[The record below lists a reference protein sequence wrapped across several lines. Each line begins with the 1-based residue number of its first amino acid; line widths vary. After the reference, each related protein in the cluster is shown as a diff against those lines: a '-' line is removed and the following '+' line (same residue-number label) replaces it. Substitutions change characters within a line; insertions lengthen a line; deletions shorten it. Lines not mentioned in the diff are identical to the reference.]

1 MPQSSV
7 NPATGEVLAVIA
19 DHSDDE
25 TEHLVQRA
33 AIAARAWRAVALDI
47 RTTMLR
53 TMAELLDAELEGLA
67 RVATLEMGKPVG
79 AARQEVA
86 KCASACRFYAD
97 QAAAMLAPERMMREG
112 IVDGAVHCQPLGVV
126 LAIMPWNFP
135 YWQAIRAA
143 APALAAGNVVML
155 KHASNVPQC
164 ALAIERLFVQ
174 AGAREGAF
182 TTLLIS
188 GARAGALIGDAR
200 IAAVTLTGSEAA
212 GRDVGARA
220 GRAVKPCVL
229 ELGGSDPFVVL
240 ESADI
245 DAAVSTAV
253 RARCIN
259 NGQSC
264 IAAKRFI
271 VHTAV
276 YDAFAER
283 FTAAMRAMRIGDPL
297 LEGVEM
303 GPLATASIRDEVADQ
318 VRRTVAAGARVLCG
332 GSVPEGPGHFY
343 PPTVLADVPRH
354 SAAARE
360 EVFGPVAPLFRVD
373 SADEALALANDTPF
387 GLGASVWTRDADE
400 ARRFAMG
407 IDAGSVFINA
417 MMASD
422 PRFPFGGIKAS
433 GVGRELA
440 REGLRSFV
448 NVKTVRG
455 SAYSAATAASGGT
468 ASPTSPSAPSASR
481 AVPAAPAPG

>member
-7 NPATGEVLAVIA
+7 NPATGDVLAVIA
-19 DHSDDE
+19 DHSDADVE
-25 TEHLVQRA
+25 RLVARA
-33 AIAARAWRAVALDI
+33 AAVFLRWRTRATAE
-47 RTTMLR
+47 RTAMLR
-53 TMAELLDAELEGLA
+53 RAADLLDAQREPLA
-67 RVATLEMGKPVG
+67 RLATLEMGKPIE

-86 KCASACRFYAD
+86 KCAAACRYYAD
-97 QAAAMLAPERMMREG
+97 TAPAMLTPERVMRDGQE
-112 IVDGAVHCQPLGVV
+112 DGAVHFRPLGTL

-164 ALAIERLFVQ
+164 ALAIERLFAE
-174 AGAREGAF
+174 AGADDGAF

-188 GARAGALIGDAR
+188 GARAGALIDDPR

-240 ESADI
+240 PSANL
-245 DAAVSTAV
+245 DAAAATGA

-271 VHTAV
+271 VHAAV
-276 YDAFAER
+276 HDAFVER
-283 FTAAMRAMRIGDPL
+283 LTAAMRALTIGDPG
-297 LEGVEM
+297 LEGVDI
-303 GPLATASIRDEVADQ
+303 GPLATAAIRDEVDDQ
-318 VRRTVAAGARVLCG
+318 VQRTIAAGARALCG
-332 GSVPEGPGHFY
+332 GTRPQGAGHFY
-343 PPTVLADVPRH
+343 PPTILVDVPRH
-354 SAAARE
+354 SAAAVE
-360 EVFGPVAPLFRVD
+360 EVFGPVAAVFRVASVD
-373 SADEALALANDTPF
+373 GALALANDTPF
-387 GLGASVWTRDADE
+387 GLGASVWTRDARE
-400 ARRFAMG
+400 AERFALG
-407 IDAGSVFINA
+407 IDAGSVFVNA

-422 PRFPFGGIKAS
+422 PRFPFGGVKAS
-433 GVGRELA
+433 GIGRELA
-440 REGLRSFV
+440 REGLRAFV

-455 SAYSAATAASGGT
+455 T
-468 ASPTSPSAPSASR
+468 
-481 AVPAAPAPG
+481 V

>member
-7 NPATGEVLAVIA
+7 NPATGQVLAAIA
-19 DHSDDE
+19 DHSDAE
-25 TEHLVQRA
+25 VERRVAQA
-33 AIAARAWRAVALDI
+33 AAAAVTWRAVPVAE
-47 RTTMLR
+47 RTAMLR
-53 TMAELLDAELEGLA
+53 RMADRLDADRVTLA
-67 RVATLEMGKPVG
+67 HLAAQEMGKTAR
-79 AARQEVA
+79 AAADEVA
-86 KCASACRFYAD
+86 KCALACRYYAD
-97 QAAAMLAPERMMREG
+97 EAPALLAPERVMRDGRE
-112 IVDGAVHCQPLGVV
+112 DGAVHFQPLGVL

-143 APALAAGNVVML
+143 APALAAGNVVLL

-164 ALAIERLFVQ
+164 ALAIERLFDE
-174 AGAREGAF
+174 AGATPGVF
-182 TTLLIS
+182 TTLLV
-188 GARAGALIGDAR
+188 GAARVGALIDDPR
-200 IAAVTLTGSEAA
+200 VAAVTLTGSEAA

-240 ESADI
+240 PSADL
-245 DAAVSTAV
+245 DAAAATAA

-271 VHTAV
+271 VHTDV

-283 FTAAMRAMRIGDPL
+283 FTAAMGALTVGDPL
-297 LEGVEM
+297 DDATDV
-303 GPLATASIRDEVADQ
+303 GPLATADILREVDDQ
-318 VRRTVAAGARVLCG
+318 VRRTVAAGGRVLAG
-332 GSVPEGPGHFY
+332 GAAPRGAGNFY
-343 PPTVLADVPRH
+343 PPTVLGDVPH
-354 SAAARE
+354 DAAAARE
-360 EVFGPVAPLFRVD
+360 EVFGPVAPLFRVP
-373 SADEALALANDTPF
+373 SADAALALANDTPF

-455 SAYSAATAASGGT
+455 
-468 ASPTSPSAPSASR
+468 AP
-481 AVPAAPAPG
+481 

>member
-7 NPATGEVLAVIA
+7 NPATGEVLARIA
-19 DHSDDE
+19 DHSEADVE
-25 TEHLVQRA
+25 RLVARA
-33 AIAARAWRAVALDI
+33 ADAAVTWRATPLPR
-47 RTTMLR
+47 RTAMLR
-53 TMAELLDAELEGLA
+53 RMADLLDAERVPLA
-67 RVATLEMGKPVG
+67 RLAAREMGKTAR
-79 AARQEVA
+79 AAADEVA
-86 KCASACRFYAD
+86 KCALACRYYAE
-97 QAAAMLAPERMMREG
+97 QAPAMLAPERVVRDGHE
-112 IVDGAVHCQPLGVV
+112 DGAVHVQPLGVL

-143 APALAAGNVVML
+143 APALAAGNVVLL

-164 ALAIERLFVQ
+164 ALAIERLFVD
-174 AGAREGAF
+174 AGATDGVF
-182 TTLLIS
+182 TTLLVS
-188 GARAGALIGDAR
+188 AVRVGALIDDPR

-240 ESADI
+240 ASADI
-245 DAAVSTAV
+245 DAAAATAA

-271 VHTAV
+271 VHTDV

-283 FTAAMRAMRIGDPL
+283 LTAAMAAQTIGDPL
-297 LEGVEM
+297 DDATDM
-303 GPLATASIRDEVADQ
+303 GPLATAGIRREVDDQ
-318 VRRTVAAGARVLCG
+318 VRRTVAAGARVLTG
-332 GSVPEGPGHFY
+332 GTVPDGPGHFY
-343 PPTVLADVPRH
+343 PPTVLADVPRDA
-354 SAAARE
+354 AAARE
-360 EVFGPVAPLFRVD
+360 EVFGPVAPLFRVP
-373 SADEALALANDTPF
+373 SADAALALANDTPF
-387 GLGASVWTRDADE
+387 GLGASVWTRDAAE
-400 ARRFAMG
+400 AERFAMG

-448 NVKTVRG
+448 NIKTVRG
-455 SAYSAATAASGGT
+455 
-468 ASPTSPSAPSASR
+468 AP
-481 AVPAAPAPG
+481 

>member
-1 MPQSSV
+1 MPVKRRRRLAHAQQPMHRAAMPQSSV
-7 NPATGEVLAVIA
+7 NPATGDVLAVIA
-19 DHSDDE
+19 DHSDAE
-25 TEHLVQRA
+25 VERLVERA
-33 AIAARAWRAVALDI
+33 AAAFITWRSTPLDA
-47 RTTMLR
+47 RTAMLVR
-53 TMAELLDAELEGLA
+53 LADLLDAQREPLA
-67 RVATLEMGKPVG
+67 RLATLEMGKPIE

-86 KCASACRFYAD
+86 KCALACRYYAE
-97 QAAAMLAPERMMREG
+97 QAGAFLAPERVVRDG
-112 IVDGAVHCQPLGVV
+112 HDDGAVHFQPLGVL

-135 YWQAIRAA
+135 YWQAVRAL

-164 ALAIERLFVQ
+164 ARAIERLCVA
-174 AGAREGAF
+174 AGAGGGVF
-182 TTLLIS
+182 TTLLIT
-188 GARAGALIGDAR
+188 GARAGALIDDPR
-200 IAAVTLTGSEAA
+200 MAAVTLTGSEAA

-220 GRAVKPCVL
+220 GRAIKPCVL

-245 DAAVSTAV
+245 ELAATTAA

-283 FTAAMRAMRIGDPL
+283 FVVAMRALRVGNPID
-297 LEGVEM
+297 EATDV
-303 GPLATASIRDEVADQ
+303 GPLATASIRAEVEEQ
-318 VRRTVAAGARVLCG
+318 MRRTVQAGARILCG
-332 GSVPEGPGHFY
+332 GVTPAGTGHFY

-354 SAAARE
+354 SPAARE
-360 EVFGPVAPLFRVD
+360 EVFGPVAPLFRVA

-387 GLGASVWTRDADE
+387 GLGASVWTRDVAE
-400 ARRFAMG
+400 AQRFALG
-407 IDAGSVFINA
+407 IVAGSVFVNA

-422 PRFPFGGIKAS
+422 PRFPFGGVKAS
-433 GVGRELA
+433 GIGRELA

-455 SAYSAATAASGGT
+455 TA
-468 ASPTSPSAPSASR
+468 
-481 AVPAAPAPG
+481 

>member
-7 NPATGEVLAVIA
+7 NPATGDILAAIA
-19 DHSDDE
+19 DHTDADVE
-25 TEHLVQRA
+25 RLVARA
-33 AIAARAWRAVALDI
+33 AAAARTWRATSHAE
-47 RTTMLR
+47 RSAMLR
-53 TMAELLDAELEGLA
+53 RLADLLDAEREALA
-67 RVATLEMGKPVG
+67 RLATLEMGKPIV
-79 AARQEVA
+79 ASRQEVA
-86 KCASACRFYAD
+86 KCALLCRYYAD
-97 QAAAMLAPERMMREG
+97 EAPAMLAPERVRRDGVE
-112 IVDGAVHCQPLGVV
+112 DGAVHFLPLGVL

-164 ALAIERLFVQ
+164 ALAIERLCVA
-174 AGAREGAF
+174 AGARDGAF

-188 GARAGALIGDAR
+188 GARAGALIDDPR

-240 ESADI
+240 PSADL
-245 DAAVSTAV
+245 AAAAETAA

-271 VHTAV
+271 VHTDIC
-276 YDAFAER
+276 DAFVER
-283 FTAAMRAMRIGDPL
+283 FVAAMRALAMGDPL
-297 LEGVEM
+297 LDGTEM
-303 GPLATASIRDEVADQ
+303 GPLATASIRAEVVDQ

-332 GSVPEGPGHFY
+332 GEVPSGQGHFY
-343 PPTVLADVPRH
+343 PPTVLADVPLD

-360 EVFGPVAPLFRVD
+360 EVFGPVAPLFRVA
-373 SADEALALANDTPF
+373 SADDALALANDSAF
-387 GLGASVWTRDADE
+387 GLGASVWTRDPAE
-400 ARRFAMG
+400 AHRFAAG
-407 IDAGSVFINA
+407 IEAGSVFINA
-417 MMASD
+417 MVASD
-422 PRFPFGGIKAS
+422 PRFPFGGVKAS

-440 REGLRSFV
+440 REGLRAFV

-455 SAYSAATAASGGT
+455 
-468 ASPTSPSAPSASR
+468 AP
-481 AVPAAPAPG
+481 

>member
-1 MPQSSV
+1 MPQTSV
-7 NPATGEVLAVIA
+7 NPATGDVLATIA
-19 DHSDDE
+19 DHTDVELAQRLARAHAAARRWRE
-25 TEHLVQRA
+25 TSLDSRVAVLRRA
-33 AIAARAWRAVALDI
+33 AD
-47 RTTMLR
+47 
-53 TMAELLDAELEGLA
+53 LLDATRESLA
-67 RVATLEMGKPVG
+67 RLATLEMGKPIEPS
-79 AARQEVA
+79 RQEVA
-86 KCASACRFYAD
+86 KCALACRYYAD
-97 QAAAMLAPERMMREG
+97 MAPSFLAPERVVRDGHE
-112 IVDGAVHCQPLGVV
+112 DGAVHYQPLGML

-143 APALAAGNVVML
+143 APALAAGNVVLL

-164 ALAIERLFVQ
+164 SLAIERLFAD
-174 AGAREGAF
+174 AGAPDGVF
-182 TTLLIS
+182 TSLLIS
-188 GARAGALIGDAR
+188 GARAGALIDDPR

-240 ESADI
+240 ASADV
-245 DAAVSTAV
+245 DAAAKTA
-253 RARCIN
+253 AATRCIN

-271 VHTAV
+271 VHTDV

-283 FTAAMRAMRIGDPL
+283 FTAAMRAMRMGDPL
-297 LEGVEM
+297 DERTEI
-303 GPLATASIRDEVADQ
+303 GPLATAAIRDEVDDQ

-332 GSVPEGPGHFY
+332 GALPAGPGHFY
-343 PPTVLADVPRH
+343 PPTVLADVPRD

-360 EVFGPVAPLFRVD
+360 EVFGPVAPLFRVR
-373 SADEALALANDTPF
+373 SADEALALANDTTF

-400 ARRFAMG
+400 ARVFADG
-407 IDAGSVFINA
+407 IEAGTVFING

-433 GVGRELA
+433 GIGRELA

-455 SAYSAATAASGGT
+455 AW
-468 ASPTSPSAPSASR
+468 
-481 AVPAAPAPG
+481 